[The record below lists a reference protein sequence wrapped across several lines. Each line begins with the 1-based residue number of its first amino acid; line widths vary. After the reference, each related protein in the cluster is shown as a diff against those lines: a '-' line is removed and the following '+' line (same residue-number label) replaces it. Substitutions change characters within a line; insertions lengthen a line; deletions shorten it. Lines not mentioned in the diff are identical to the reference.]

1 MMSDAPPTLT
11 DLSALRAKGAPRVD
25 AVGWHYIETLAE
37 RMQSQSGLA
46 QQLLQAKLQ
55 EALKRIEGR
64 MAHSAAAATAAC
76 AATPHAAPSPMAAL
90 LQDMVQRNAPQGH
103 VQEPGQSA
111 PHAGAWR
118 AESPRIQQFRRQ
130 LSKISVQKQVTQ
142 AIAQA
147 PQNAG
152 PINSH
157 MLVLRSL
164 GLMRNISPDYLN
176 RFMTHVDTLL
186 RLDEADKGKLPPKKA
201 PAAKPKK

>member
-1 MMSDAPPTLT
+1 MSQAEPKLP
-11 DLSALRAKGAPRVD
+11 DLAALRAKGAPRVD

-37 RMQSQSGLA
+37 RMQTQSGPA
-46 QQLLQAKLQ
+46 QQLLLAKLQ
-55 EALKRIEGR
+55 EALERIESR
-64 MAHSAAAATAAC
+64 MAHSAKAATAAC
-76 AATPHAAPSPMAAL
+76 ATTSTTAPSPMAAL
-90 LQDMVQRNAPQGH
+90 LQDMVQRNAPPDSGQQPSQG
-103 VQEPGQSA
+103 A
-111 PHAGAWR
+111 LWR

-164 GLMRNISPDYLN
+164 GLMRDISPDYLN
-176 RFMTHVDTLL
+176 RFMTHVDTLW
-186 RLDEADKGKLPPKKA
+186 RLDEADKVKLPQKKAA
-201 PAAKPKK
+201 PAAKTRK